1 MITAS
6 TLTFHRAYAGSRPP
20 LVPITDGMKRYPG
33 FQTNGELLQIPNERN
48 KGEALVAS
56 PVWRRSDT
64 SEL

>member
-6 TLTFHRAYAGSRPP
+6 TSTFRRAYAGSKPP
-20 LVPITDGMKRYPG
+20 LVPITDGIKRYPG
-33 FQTNGELLQIPNERN
+33 FQTNGGLLQTPKERN
-48 KGEALVAS
+48 REEALGAS